1 MTTAQTIPAE
11 WDIHALKTARN
22 LASIDRSR
30 LPGSTTQF
38 VAILQEAILA
48 GMRFATDDR
57 AEKGPDV
64 AVIVSVNFIRT
75 AGVNVSDDEMRVL
88 RAIADR
94 MKANNDTR
102 ALQC

>member
-1 MTTAQTIPAE
+1 MTAQTIPAE
-11 WDIHALKTARN
+11 WDIHALKAARN

-38 VAILQEAILA
+38 VAILQEALLA

-57 AEKGPDV
+57 DARGPQQC
-64 AVIVSVNFIRT
+64 ILIEHSFIRL
-75 AGVNVSDDEMRVL
+75 AGVKVSDEEMATL

-94 MKANNDTR
+94 LKANNDTG